1 MVYFF
6 FRLNESIESG
16 KYMANDGI
24 TTAQYEVKDFQF
36 RKLSTH
42 LQVLINGPTN
52 QTQLRPDFDAQIL
65 RLQKMI
71 ALSTVH
77 ASITRRRAVRL
88 AL

>member
-1 MVYFF
+1 
-6 FRLNESIESG
+6 
-16 KYMANDGI
+16 MANDGI

-65 RLQKMI
+65 RLQKMSKKETKGKI
-71 ALSTVH
+71 D
-77 ASITRRRAVRL
+77 
-88 AL
+88 